1 MRHGKKFN
9 HLGRKAGHRAALM
22 MNLSIALITHKRIF
36 TTIAK
41 AKALKRHIEPLI
53 TKSKD
58 NTTHSRRVVFSY
70 LNNKEAVTELFS
82 TVAPKVAERPGG
94 YVRVIRTGFRKG
106 DGAEMAMI
114 ELVDFNEIYTN
125 TRNRRSTQGAAADSK
140 KRRTRRGKAKA
151 TAAETA
157 APEAEAPAAETTD
170 EAAAEE

>member
-1 MRHGKKFN
+1 MRHGKTIN

-36 TTIAK
+36 TTLAK

-53 TKSKD
+53 TKSKT

-70 LNNKEAVTELFS
+70 LDHKEAVTELFS
-82 TVAPKVAERPGG
+82 TVAPKVADRPGG
-94 YVRVIRTGFRKG
+94 YTRVIKTGFRKG

-125 TRNRRSTQGAAADSK
+125 PKRRRSEKSTAAAGK
-140 KRRTRRGKAKA
+140 ARRTRRGKGKAVAA
-151 TAAETA
+151 TAAAATATTA
-157 APEAEAPAAETTD
+157 AAAS
-170 EAAAEE
+170 EEE